1 MLDQKKLP
9 AMKLKVKDAFSMIDV
24 IKVLEEWLKENYY
37 VDLDGGEDFET
48 VYTHALRAG
57 GSFLDAWL
65 WWRAVRYPRGTTS
78 KTSFV
83 RYRISIDM
91 HFLGDAAETEVLNKG
106 KKVKL
111 NKGECEFTITPV
123 LEIDFRNEWGD
134 KGLKG
139 LISEVFKKRIYKKE
153 IDAHVEAIL
162 TDTARIQNMLKQFF
176 KLESTM
182 AEETVSQPPKGLM

>member
-1 MLDQKKLP
+1 MVEQRKLTT
-9 AMKLKVKDAFSMIDV
+9 MKLKVKDAFSMIDV

-65 WWRAVRYPRGTTS
+65 WWRAVRYPTGTTN
-78 KTSFV
+78 KTAFL
-83 RYRISIDM
+83 RYRISVDM

-111 NKGECEFTITPV
+111 NKGECEFTIIPT
-123 LEIDFRNEWGD
+123 LEIDFRNEWGN
-134 KGLKG
+134 KGMMG
-139 LISEVFKKRIYKKE
+139 LISEIFKKRIYNRE
-153 IDAHVEAIL
+153 ITNHIEVLL
-162 TDTARIQNMLKQFF
+162 TDTARLQNMLKQFF

-182 AEETVSQPPKGLM
+182 SEETVSQPPKGLM